1 MSPIFVR
8 VSNFCIFTDYT
19 FIPGTQ
25 CSIEQQKKTPLRGE
39 VTFVQLE
46 DDNNKIFDIGLAAL
60 KAQTLSAL
68 VYNRKAGRQ
77 TQIAVLSRPESLKF
91 IDILR

>member
-1 MSPIFVR
+1 MFH
-8 VSNFCIFTDYT
+8 
-19 FIPGTQ
+19 GTT
-25 CSIEQQKKTPLRGE
+25 KRPPLRGE

-46 DDNNKIFDIGLAAL
+46 DNNNKIFDIGLAAL

-68 VYNRKAGRQ
+68 VYNRKADVQ